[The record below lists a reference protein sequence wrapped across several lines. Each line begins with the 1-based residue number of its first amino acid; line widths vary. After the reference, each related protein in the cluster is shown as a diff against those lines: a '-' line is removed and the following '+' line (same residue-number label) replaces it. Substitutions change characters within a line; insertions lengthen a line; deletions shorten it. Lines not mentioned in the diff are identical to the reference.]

1 MKNYILMHKNQECG
15 TLSLDDVTG
24 KFERYKDNGLGLSP
38 FLGNATSEN
47 MKIWWESRAVPMSR
61 DMIKQLIND
70 LQIVTAEDY
79 LSKNLA
85 LSITDTYWIKPLDM
99 EVNYEKVNL
108 FDIKSVDKLPYHNAT
123 SYDPNASLGGQM
135 EKYWDLNN
143 DTPVLVK
150 EAYKNFGQQS
160 INEVVATKLH
170 ELQNGNVNF
179 VKYTAESLDNGS
191 ILSYCDAFTNKD
203 IEFISAYEVI
213 SSQKISN
220 DINYYNA
227 FINIC
232 EQNGLDK
239 EMIQNFMDYQAMTD
253 FILSNS
259 DEHLANFGI
268 IRDANTMKLIGAAPI
283 FDTGNSM
290 FYSDLKKIPF
300 TRAELLER
308 KITSFYKNEENM
320 LKNIKNKDLVK
331 VDLLPFPNEI
341 ADIYKEYGLKEER
354 ANVIAQNYANKYI
367 MFEEFQHGKTIS
379 LYNEKNNNNKID
391 VDKYFEEKR

>member
-341 ADIYKEYGLKEER
+341 ADIYKEYGLKEAS
-354 ANVIAQNYANKYI
+354 ANVIAQN
-367 MFEEFQHGKTIS
+367 
-379 LYNEKNNNNKID
+379 
-391 VDKYFEEKR
+391 